1 MSTAVRI
8 PEPKNWSSQKDA
20 YLYVRRILKKVRNG
34 ESLTQAEIT
43 HLWLIDANLMNY
55 GHENLALHVREV
67 YHDLDTP
74 DCQDIIGKLK
84 GLYKVLR
91 NANRRRK
98 AKLALK
104 KAGISKA
111 Q

>member
-1 MSTAVRI
+1 MSKAVKI

-20 YLYVRRILKKVRNG
+20 YLYVRRILGKVRNG
-34 ESLTQAEIT
+34 ESLTQAEIN
-43 HLWLIDANLMNY
+43 HLWLIDANLMNRSY
-55 GHENLALHVREV
+55 ENLALHVREV

-74 DCQDIIGKLK
+74 GCQDVIGKLK
-84 GLYKVLR
+84 RLYKVLK
-91 NANRRRK
+91 NADRRRK